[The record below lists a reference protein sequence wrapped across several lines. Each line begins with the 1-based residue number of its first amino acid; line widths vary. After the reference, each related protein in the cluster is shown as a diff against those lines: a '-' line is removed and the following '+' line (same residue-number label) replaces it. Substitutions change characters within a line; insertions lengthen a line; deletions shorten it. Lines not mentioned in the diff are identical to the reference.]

1 MKTIS
6 TFKNGHTSEEYQ
18 LCDPTVDTKLEALKD
33 DLVKSIR
40 MKQNSTDN
48 NLLSPYKN
56 IITAINDIYIRL
68 GQLSSDITGKVYEGD
83 VTLTIKDMQNYPTI
97 QNLNTQIEIGTYN
110 CVGEV
115 NADVSFGEVFSLP
128 SIVVIKAGTTFP
140 MDSSSIYNSR
150 ENILGIYSI
159 NSQFSVSE
167 AAQIAIYSWAP
178 DYIKFL
184 MEELT
189 TEGEEALRSGEM
201 TISNLQI
208 YKVVE

>member
-18 LCDPTVDTKLEALKD
+18 LCDPTVDAKLEALKD
-33 DLVKSIR
+33 DLAKSIKR
-40 MKQNSTDN
+40 KQNSIDN
-48 NLLSPYKN
+48 DLLSPYKN
-56 IITAINDIYIRL
+56 ITTAINDIYIRL
-68 GQLSSDITGKVYEGD
+68 GQLSSDITGKIYEGD
-83 VTLTIKDMQNYPTI
+83 VTLTIRETQNTPTI

-115 NADVSFGEVFSLP
+115 NADASFGEIFSLP
-128 SIVVIKAGTTFP
+128 SIVVIKAGTVFP
-140 MDSSSIYNSR
+140 SSSDIIYQSR

-167 AAQIAIYSWAP
+167 AAQIAIYSWTP
-178 DYIKFL
+178 DYMRYLI
-184 MEELT
+184 EEHIV
-189 TEGEEALRSGEM
+189 EGEDALRAGEM
-201 TISNLQI
+201 PISNFQI

>member
-83 VTLTIKDMQNYPTI
+83 VTLTIRDDQNYPTI

-115 NADVSFGEVFSLP
+115 NADPSFGEFSSIP

-140 MDSSSIYNSR
+140 TNGASIYDSR
-150 ENILGIYSI
+150 ENILGIYNI

-189 TEGEEALRSGEM
+189 AEGEEALRAGEM
-201 TISNLQI
+201 TVSNLQI
-208 YKVVE
+208 YKAEE